1 MGANVHS
8 RVSQAKHLNDV
19 RMYDSLTSLLLYL
32 KTILVDT
39 AVDIVTFYCLLLFLI
54 IFSFQ
59 LACSYLLFNFCMYW
73 IPSYFVL
80 VLFKSFWGVILS
92 YYCPSEFVLI

>member
-8 RVSQAKHLNDV
+8 RVSQAKRLNDV

-54 IFSFQ
+54 IFSF
-59 LACSYLLFNFCMYW
+59 
-73 IPSYFVL
+73 
-80 VLFKSFWGVILS
+80 
-92 YYCPSEFVLI
+92 